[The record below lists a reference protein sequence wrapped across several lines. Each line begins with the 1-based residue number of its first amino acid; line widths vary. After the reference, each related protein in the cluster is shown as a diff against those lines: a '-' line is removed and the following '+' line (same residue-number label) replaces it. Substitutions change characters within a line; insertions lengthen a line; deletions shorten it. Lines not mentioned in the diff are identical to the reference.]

1 MKRIS
6 FDDDAAQRMSNVLSV
21 ALGNVA
27 QKPKE
32 AEQPPTKAHEPESK
46 DETRDEYEKRVILES
61 VARAKERSGLR
72 EEGVSAASPEP
83 AAEEHEQCP
92 CRFVPLPLEAV
103 CAKDIGLSERLV
115 YLLIYAHVLMGK
127 NNLSIRELSDAL
139 HIAKSSVSTSIN
151 ALRDAQWL
159 DWDAPRNG
167 KSRQNHYR
175 VLKWAEGIPNFGD
188 IPNTGECPIFSKL
201 PNIGNSDIPKIG
213 EYPNIGDYPE
223 NDNYPN
229 SGNMPKNGD
238 IPNFGTCAESVAN
251 TGFGDGVPTIGE
263 SPNFGNSPKNGDNPN
278 FGNIPEI
285 GDISKNGDIP
295 NSGDDEKSVANAGF
309 VDDVPKI
316 GESPTIGDI
325 PEYGKLPNLGEIRK
339 TVDTTEFRRD
349 LIGILREI
357 KSRDL
362 KDLKDIKILKDLKD
376 KNIKISDFVDNL
388 CITHVDNSMVAE
400 YVSTMFRIAFPE
412 QSTERLQVVKKLTE
426 RLQVGFAWYVV
437 LLFII
442 KSSPYLM
449 GKDKDSEGW
458 KCTLTWALAESN
470 YPKIMQLN
478 YVKYGLKW
486 TPQNFIEYICRV
498 LEKGEY

>member
-46 DETRDEYEKRVILES
+46 GETRDEYEKRVILES

-72 EEGVSAASPEP
+72 EEGVSVASPEP

-229 SGNMPKNGD
+229 SGNMP
-238 IPNFGTCAESVAN
+238 
-251 TGFGDGVPTIGE
+251 
-263 SPNFGNSPKNGDNPN
+263 
-278 FGNIPEI
+278 
-285 GDISKNGDIP
+285 KNGDIP